1 MPPNHVISSTVVS
14 KTRNIVE
21 SFESS
26 DHPITSRQLWVLAS
40 FSPDVAKLPISSS
53 DTPRQMRNMRVKIH
67 GSCVTVMSM
76 AAAILPG
83 ERRR

>member
-1 MPPNHVISSTVVS
+1 
-14 KTRNIVE
+14 
-21 SFESS
+21 
-26 DHPITSRQLWVLAS
+26 LWVLAS